1 MTYKGPPLSSI
12 IKKMSRKD
20 KKIVAKI
27 FAKAMA
33 KKYKKK
39 GKKNKNWRKVKGFE
53 L

>member
-1 MTYKGPPLSSI
+1 MKKINYKKHIYTGQPLSSI

-33 KKYKKK
+33 KKYK
-39 GKKNKNWRKVKGFE
+39 R
-53 L
+53 